1 MVSLAFLFVGA
12 GPAAEMISGSVS
24 WEALVLA
31 LVALVVVRPIAIGL
45 SLVGEKLMFST
56 VAFLGWFGPRGLA
69 TIVFYLL
76 AIEELPEV
84 PLLVTETVT
93 ATLVLSIVLHGITA
107 EPASNWLAR
116 RFEGMDGDEDMPEMG
131 ESIEFPTRKG

>member
-1 MVSLAFLFVGA
+1 MV
-12 GPAAEMISGSVS
+12 
-24 WEALVLA
+24 
-31 LVALVVVRPIAIGL
+31 
-45 SLVGEKLMFST
+45 ST

-107 EPASNWLAR
+107 VPASNWLAR
-116 RFEGMDGDEDMPEMG
+116 RFEGMDEDEDMPEMG
-131 ESIEFPTRKG
+131 DSIEFPTRKG